1 MKITFYSTVSDASD
15 QIGELP
21 RGINHIGITVPDLDQ
36 ATLFFEQALG
46 TKWCYDGLTLN
57 DQPRQG
63 KIVELQLGL
72 PQGAKIIRQRML
84 RLGNGPGLELFQI
97 EAPEQRDPLKLSD
110 YGINHM
116 SVYCDDIDACVAR
129 IRAAGGTLLDELHD
143 NSRHEDTVGSASI
156 YALSPWGMLIE
167 LQTIPNGYYYDQKS
181 EATAWIPTRR

>member
-1 MKITFYSTVSDASD
+1 MKTSAYSTVSDASD

-63 KIVELQLGL
+63 RIVELQLGL
-72 PQGAKIIRQRML
+72 PQG
-84 RLGNGPGLELFQI
+84 
-97 EAPEQRDPLKLSD
+97 
-110 YGINHM
+110 
-116 SVYCDDIDACVAR
+116 
-129 IRAAGGTLLDELHD
+129 
-143 NSRHEDTVGSASI
+143 ASI

-167 LQTIPNGYYYDQKS
+167 LQTIPHGYYYDEKS
-181 EATAWIPTRR
+181 EATVWIPIRC